1 MEVNLARHWIE
12 AIEEVFAV
20 FDNENRGFIE
30 TKELA
35 LAFKC
40 LRLKATEEELRK
52 LVNFE
57 GEKGFE

>member
-1 MEVNLARHWIE
+1 MEINLAPHWIE

-30 TKELA
+30 TQELA

-40 LRLKATEEELRK
+40 LRLKTTEEELGK
-52 LVNFE
+52 MANFE
-57 GEKGFE
+57 GERGFE